1 MSSSL
6 EMLSVERG
14 SAGFSPQWRGR
25 TKLAADRDGGAPVRM
40 WRYLPLVLLS
50 TASVVLLPAVLVII
64 IVPRGSALALV
75 ASSGLAV
82 AASIAI
88 ASAEAAAWKRRRG
101 SRDILFADLMLWGWL
116 RRYWAERRLARA
128 RELYDAARKAGP
140 TASTEQL
147 ASLSQL
153 LEARDA
159 YTHGHSQRVARHAE
173 RIARAMRLPAV
184 EIATIGRA
192 AAVHDV
198 GKLYTPREIL
208 NNPNRLTDAEF
219 AVMKRHAANG
229 ANMFAAAVGDL
240 EVAAMV
246 RHHHERI
253 DGRGYPDGLVGSDIP
268 LGSRIIAVADTFDSI
283 TSNRAYRP
291 ADTQKRALDI
301 LASEADSQLDGAVA
315 AAFLHSYSARR
326 SVAWFAFAT
335 AVPERILAGLQSAPA
350 NLAANVGGVTSVLPA
365 LGAAG
370 LLAISPGLRHGT
382 SVDRGTSPTP
392 AFTRS
397 RQVTIPAPATETPR
411 HEVRRTANTQP
422 GSPGRH
428 QRHVIVPISP
438 GTLATRNPT
447 LSTPNVP
454 PSNPGPSTHEPVA
467 VTPTPP
473 TTPSAPVPPKVASP
487 INGAPPL
494 PPAPVN
500 PPVTI
505 PKIALP
511 NQVVPSVRLPNI
523 PTPAIELP
531 TINIPSLG

>member
-6 EMLSVERG
+6 EMLSVER
-14 SAGFSPQWRGR
+14 SSTGFGPRWRGR
-25 TKLAADRDGGAPVRM
+25 TKLAADRDGTAPVRI
-40 WRYLPLVLLS
+40 WPYLPLVLLS
-50 TASVVLLPAVLVII
+50 TASVVLLPAVLVTV
-64 IVPRGSALALV
+64 IVPRGSALELV
-75 ASSGLAV
+75 ASLGLAV

-116 RRYWAERRLARA
+116 RRYWAERRLAQA

-159 YTHGHSQRVARHAE
+159 YTYGHSQRVARHAE
-173 RIARAMRLPAV
+173 RIARAMRLPPV
-184 EIATIGRA
+184 EIAKVGRA

-208 NNPNRLTDAEF
+208 NNPKRLTDVEF

-246 RHHHERI
+246 RHHHERM
-253 DGRGYPDGLVGSDIP
+253 DGHGYPDGLVGADIP
-268 LGSRIIAVADTFDSI
+268 LGARIIAVADTFDSI

-291 ADTQKRALDI
+291 ADTQERALNI
-301 LASEADSQLDGAVA
+301 LAAEAGSQLDGAVV

-335 AVPERILAGLQSAPA
+335 AVPERILAGLQSVPA
-350 NLAANVGGVTSVLPA
+350 NLAVNVGGVASILPA
-365 LGAAG
+365 LGAAS
-370 LLAISPGLRHGT
+370 LLTMSPGFRHGT
-382 SVDRGTSPTP
+382 SVDRGTSTQSRQLTISAAPTP
-392 AFTRS
+392 
-397 RQVTIPAPATETPR
+397 ETQR
-411 HEVRRTANTQP
+411 HELRRTANTRP
-422 GSPGRH
+422 PSSDGHRRHGTVHASPTT
-428 QRHVIVPISP
+428 P
-438 GTLATRNPT
+438 AARNPT
-447 LSTPNVP
+447 AATPN
-454 PSNPGPSTHEPVA
+454 GP
-467 VTPTPP
+467 
-473 TTPSAPVPPKVASP
+473 PSAPVAGTHEPASGPPAPAPTPRGPTPPPAFP

-494 PPAPVN
+494 PAAPVD

-505 PKIALP
+505 PTVTLP
-511 NQVVPSVRLPNI
+511 NATVPNVSLPHV
-523 PTPAIELP
+523 TTP
-531 TINIPSLG
+531 TIEVPRIRIPSLG